1 MLGILHADA
10 GPWAGMEPSGGGG
23 TLRSATVERNKTGPR
38 ANGKL
43 PQHSSLSRQMNH
55 SSRLEES
62 FDGPGSGG
70 TPVSTVVNMFS
81 EPTHAQ
87 SAQDVIE
94 VQILPQDSWAD
105 NATAVT
111 GNTSD
116 VSTSVDDFGRFQ
128 KAPEQTLSFQCQRYL
143 GTTLAG
149 IVSLFA
155 FLSPVAMVVI
165 PKTSLLGLKQ
175 AQLQCGAECDG
186 MLIAFAFKLL
196 ILLAGTWAVFV
207 RAPRATM
214 PRIFTFRAIVLVLVF
229 VFTFSYWLF
238 FFVRVLEEREALRY
252 YTILVFASSLVDAL
266 LWIHYL
272 AVLLLEL
279 RHAQPQYAVR
289 VVRSPDG
296 ESRLYPLGRLS
307 IQRAAA
313 HVLER
318 YYTEFPVYN
327 PYLERLPTKASRKAS
342 SVTSY
347 KYYDVD
353 GSTAGS
359 TLQSP
364 SRIISGRRKE
374 VSHNERFHEEHE
386 YERRVKKRRS
396 RLVTS
401 AEEAFTHIRRLKEQ
415 QGPAIPMDPHEAA
428 QAIFPTMARPLQKY
442 LRVTR
447 QQPRHTMEAILA
459 HLAQCLAH
467 DLAPRAFLERYLAPA
482 PVLEG
487 EREARPVQSWAL
499 VCDTL
504 LSRPVAEGTLFQ
516 LRQHDVSLLCTVV
529 KLPHFNITEEIIDPK
544 CNKFVLRLSSETSV

>member
-1 MLGILHADA
+1 MLGILHAES
-10 GPWAGMEPSGGGG
+10 GPWTRMDPAAGS
-23 TLRSATVERNKTGPR
+23 LRSVASKSRS
-38 ANGKL
+38 NGKL
-43 PQHSSLSRQMNH
+43 PQHSLSRQMNH
-55 SSRLEES
+55 SRLEES
-62 FDGPGSGG
+62 FEAPG

-81 EPTHAQ
+81 SEAAHTPAG
-87 SAQDVIE
+87 QDVIE
-94 VQILPQDSWAD
+94 VQILPQDNWAD
-105 NATAVT
+105 NTTAVT

-116 VSTSVDDFGRFQ
+116 VSTSLDDFGRFYRD
-128 KAPEQTLSFQCQRYL
+128 PEHTLSFQCQRYL

-149 IVSLFA
+149 VISLFA
-155 FLSPVAMVVI
+155 FLSPVAMVII

-186 MLIAFAFKLL
+186 TLISFAFKLV
-196 ILLAGTWAVFV
+196 ILLGGTWALFL
-207 RAPRATM
+207 RPPRATM
-214 PRIFTFRAIVLVLVF
+214 PRIFTFRAVVLVLVF

-238 FFVRVLEEREALRY
+238 FFVRVLEERAEIRY
-252 YTILVFASSLVDAL
+252 YTIVVFAGSLVDAL

-296 ESRLYPLGRLS
+296 QSRLYPLGRLS
-307 IQRAAA
+307 IQRAAV
-313 HVLER
+313 HILER
-318 YYTEFPVYN
+318 YYTDFPVYN
-327 PYLERLPTKASRKAS
+327 PYLERLPTKASRKP

-359 TLQSP
+359 ALQSP
-364 SRIISGRRKE
+364 SRIIPANRRKDA
-374 VSHNERFHEEHE
+374 SHNERFYEEHE

-396 RLVTS
+396 RLVTA

-415 QGPAIPMDPHEAA
+415 QGPAIPMDSHEAA

-467 DLAPRAFLERYLAPA
+467 DMSPRAFLERYLSPA
-482 PVLEG
+482 PVLQS
-487 EREARPVQSWAL
+487 EREARAVQSWAL

-504 LSRPVAEGTLFQ
+504 LSRPAAEGVLFQ
-516 LRQHDVSLLCTVV
+516 LRQHDVSLLCSVV

-544 CNKFVLRLSSETSV
+544 SNKFVLRLSSETSV